1 MELESSRPVGVR
13 TLAHFAR
20 RRLANNLREQG
31 AAQGV
36 TALLGGWDEVSACY
50 TFGAQYVSAV
60 VVIGPCGGDWGTIF
74 TAREH
79 RTRHVK
85 VVACSLS
92 ALLMQSCSNARFTRC
107 RIHIT
112 GLIALGRSQS
122 TVDQLD
128 HLSTVHDL
136 STVDHLP
143 TVDHLSTGDYIS
155 TVDHLSTVD
164 HQSTVD
170 HLSTGDRLSTV
181 DHQSTVDHL
190 SIVDHLSTGHHL
202 STGDHLYTRDRL
214 STVVDHLSTV
224 GHLSTGDHLDH
235 LDPILAAMGCRS
247 KVVPIL

>member
-1 MELESSRPVGVR
+1 MFFASVGASCLATNRPYADTPLASLVSLCRFCFEITLLILSPHWQRNVCFMELESSRPVGVR

-112 GLIALGRSQS
+112 GLIALGRSQ
-122 TVDQLD
+122 
-128 HLSTVHDL
+128 LSLIH
-136 STVDHLP
+136 
-143 TVDHLSTGDYIS
+143 I
-155 TVDHLSTVD
+155 
-164 HQSTVD
+164 
-170 HLSTGDRLSTV
+170 
-181 DHQSTVDHL
+181 
-190 SIVDHLSTGHHL
+190 
-202 STGDHLYTRDRL
+202 
-214 STVVDHLSTV
+214 
-224 GHLSTGDHLDH
+224 
-235 LDPILAAMGCRS
+235 
-247 KVVPIL
+247 